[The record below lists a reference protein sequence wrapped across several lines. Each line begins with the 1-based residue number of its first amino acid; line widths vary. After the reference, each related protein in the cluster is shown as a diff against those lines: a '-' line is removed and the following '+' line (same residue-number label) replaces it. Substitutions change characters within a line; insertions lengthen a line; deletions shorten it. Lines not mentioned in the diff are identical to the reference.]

1 MRGLMV
7 EIKHAVLNMWCINT
21 MEYYSTIKKNKIMAL
36 AAAWVEL
43 EIIILSEVSQTK
55 KRQMSYDTTYMWD
68 LKSIIQMNIFIKQN

>member
-1 MRGLMV
+1 
-7 EIKHAVLNMWCINT
+7 
-21 MEYYSTIKKNKIMAL
+21 MAL

-68 LKSIIQMNIFIKQN
+68 LKSIIQMNIFIKQNQTHRLRKNPYDYQMGKVERDKEIWD